1 MAAELQAINFEQI
14 LAQWAA
20 AQGEDWS
27 ADPHCSFCQQ
37 SNQDWYN
44 HWRSG
49 AVLNICHGC
58 FNALAFMKCAVC
70 LGVGTAYDMTANNYH
85 QKLCPNC
92 RRRQPAYGLQ

>member
-1 MAAELQAINFEQI
+1 
-14 LAQWAA
+14 
-20 AQGEDWS
+20 
-27 ADPHCSFCQQ
+27 
-37 SNQDWYN
+37 
-44 HWRSG
+44 
-49 AVLNICHGC
+49 VLNICHGC